1 MNKTIIININSIV
14 FHIEEDAYETLRG
27 YIAEIKKHFGQTPDS
42 DEILQDIENRIAE
55 MFSERIHAGKKEV
68 ISVLDVEEVIAQMGR
83 VSDFEELD
91 DETGSSTID
100 NESKEEKKS
109 SFKNKKL
116 MRNPDDTMIGGV
128 CSGLGYYLGIEAI
141 WVRIIFVLI
150 FLFGGSGIL
159 IYLVLW
165 ALMPMANSRA
175 DRMAMRGEEPNLQN
189 MMKNFKEEF
198 KDYNEGFSK
207 MTSKISKGAE
217 NIGPFIQGLF
227 KFLGK
232 FLLVL
237 LVFICGMVI
246 VGMLFCWVGFAS
258 GILGY
263 QTDMVFPG
271 TEIFPVGQALIAL
284 TAGILAITIPFI
296 TLFYVFFRLLF
307 KTGPMNTYLSLSLWA
322 IWILSL
328 IALLF
333 YIFVGL
339 QEFKQKSTIS
349 LERQLQPQEYY
360 HFTEKDI
367 RVIAASEQTD
377 GKRKFKIEVNGE
389 DLSAHLKNDISVHF
403 EYLDSLATPYIQ
415 YKYSAK
421 GKTRQIAAE
430 RASNM
435 HYIAQQVDEK
445 IIFDSHFSL
454 PNEDMYRDQSVSA
467 TVYLPL
473 GSKVVID
480 ETIRHK
486 TWGIGYNACKNSYAA
501 DEQKRQTEWIMK
513 QSGLVCAPNYVEPQK
528 NNNTEATINP

>member
-339 QEFKQKSTIS
+339 QEFKEKSTIS

-513 QSGLVCAPNYVEPQK
+513 QSGLVCAPNYVEPPQK
-528 NNNTEATINP
+528 NNTEATINP